1 MMSNRALAM
10 ALAMFL
16 LFQPPFV
23 LAWNSQERSIISGTL
38 AVAPSQP
45 GSENS
50 SRLKVFTVVVS
61 RFGFNGSSDSTN
73 LQVNQGDR
81 VRMLFVYGDNDMMH
95 SNGHDIT
102 IEGYNIVTDTINKK
116 NPTTV
121 VEFTAGQ
128 AGKFV
133 FYCSKPC
140 VGMENLQSGTLE
152 VKPAKAAET
161 VKTSIVIKHLE
172 IHHSKILLH
181 VISTLADDKGRP
193 VEGVLVH
200 FFVSTT
206 FGMMKI
212 GSNTTQADGNAHLTH
227 PLASVWE
234 MAVGVHFDGNGI
246 YQASDATASFLPD
259 GSVSEVAATPPYVSG
274 QNKFVDLRLIG
285 IEPLQGAIM
294 AIVVALIVGSVW
306 STYTY
311 VLRQI
316 LKVRPVL
323 SRREREADR

>member
-1 MMSNRALAM
+1 MMSNRALAT
-10 ALAMFL
+10 AFAMFL
-16 LFQPPFV
+16 LFQPTLV
-23 LAWNSQERSIISGTL
+23 LAWNPQERSTISGTL

-45 GSENS
+45 GNEKS
-50 SRLKVFTVVVS
+50 SQLKAFTVVVS
-61 RFGFNGSSDSTN
+61 RQGFNGSSDSMN
-73 LQVNQGDR
+73 IQVNQGDR
-81 VRMLFVYGDNDMMH
+81 VRMLFVYGDSDMMQ
-95 SNGHDIT
+95 SNGHEMT
-102 IEGYNIVTDTINKK
+102 IDGYNIVTDTINKK
-116 NPTTV
+116 DPTTL

-140 VGMENLQSGTLE
+140 VGMENLQNGTLE
-152 VKPAKAAET
+152 VKPAKVTET
-161 VKTSIVIKHLE
+161 IKTSIAIKHLE

-181 VISTLADDKGRP
+181 VISTLADDKRRP

-212 GSNTTQADGNAHLTH
+212 GSNTTRSDGTAHLTH

-234 MAVGVHFDGNGI
+234 MKVGVHFDGNGI
-246 YQASDATASFLPD
+246 YQASDATTSFLPD
-259 GSVSEVAATPPYVSG
+259 ESVAEVAATLPYVSG

-323 SRREREADR
+323 SKREREADQ

>member
-1 MMSNRALAM
+1 M
-10 ALAMFL
+10 
-16 LFQPPFV
+16 
-23 LAWNSQERSIISGTL
+23 
-38 AVAPSQP
+38 APSQP
-45 GSENS
+45 GNGNS
-50 SRLKVFTVVVS
+50 SQLKVFTVVVS
-61 RFGFNGSSDSTN
+61 RLGFNGSSDSMN

-95 SNGHDIT
+95 SNPHEMT
-102 IEGYNIVTDTINKK
+102 IDGYNIVTDTINKK
-116 NPTTV
+116 TPTTV

-140 VGMENLQSGTLE
+140 AGMENLQNGTLD

-161 VKTSIVIKHLE
+161 MKTTIAIKHLE
-172 IHHSKILLH
+172 IHHSEILLH
-181 VISTLADDKGRP
+181 VVSALADDKGRT

-200 FFVSTT
+200 FFISTT

-212 GSNTTQADGNAHLTH
+212 GSNTTQADGTAHLIH

-234 MAVGVHFDGNGI
+234 MKVGVHFDGSGI
-246 YQASDATASFLPD
+246 YQASEATTSFLPD
-259 GSVSEVAATPPYVSG
+259 GSVSEVAATLPYVSG
-274 QNKFVDLRLIG
+274 QNKLVDLRLIG

-306 STYTY
+306 STYAY
-311 VLRQI
+311 VLSQI

-323 SRREREADR
+323 SKRERETD